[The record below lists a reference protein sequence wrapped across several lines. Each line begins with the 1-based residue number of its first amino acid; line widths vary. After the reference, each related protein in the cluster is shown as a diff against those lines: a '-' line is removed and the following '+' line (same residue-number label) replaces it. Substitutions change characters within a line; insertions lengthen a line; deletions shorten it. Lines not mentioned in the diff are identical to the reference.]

1 MNFSDEGYIIH
12 LRRHGENALIV
23 TLLSHGHG
31 KVTGYVQGALSK
43 KKLGIFQLGNA
54 LSFNAYARLEENMPS
69 LRGVELVKAH
79 AANFM
84 QSSEKLAVLESFCA
98 LFDACIPEKEPLEF
112 LTDSIECFF
121 SALDQPDWLTKYALA
136 EFHLLDFLGIG
147 LDLSCCAAT
156 GTREN
161 LAFVSPKSGKA
172 VCLDAGLPYADK
184 LFRFPYA
191 VVDKNYAP
199 SLSEVADLL
208 KLTGYFLNKNF
219 FQIHNLQF
227 PNNRATLLEQLNL
240 MHIEGK

>member
-1 MNFSDEGYIIH
+1 MNISDEGYIIH
-12 LRRHGENALIV
+12 LRRHGENSLIV
-23 TLLSHGHG
+23 TLLSRGHG
-31 KVTGYVQGALSK
+31 KITGYVKGALSK

-84 QSSEKLAVLESFCA
+84 QSPEKLAVLESFCA
-98 LFDACIPEKEPLEF
+98 LFDATVAEKENPEF
-112 LTDSIECFF
+112 LAESIDEFF
-121 SALDQPDWLTKYALA
+121 EALDTPQWLNKYALA
-136 EFHLLDFLGIG
+136 EFRLLDFLGIG

>member
-23 TLLSHGHG
+23 TLLSREHG
-31 KVTGYVQGALSK
+31 KITGYVQGALSK

-84 QSSEKLAVLESFCA
+84 QSPEKLAVLESFCA
-98 LFDACIPEKEPLEF
+98 LFDAAVAEKENLEF
-112 LTDSIECFF
+112 LAESVDAFF
-121 SALDQPDWLTKYALA
+121 EALDTSQWLNKYALA
-136 EFHLLDFLGIG
+136 EFRLLDFLGIG